1 MEKPGFITEQFVE
14 SLMRTHAP
22 EGNIRVQ
29 EVRPLA
35 IDNSA
40 SILSV
45 LTAGRSER
53 PLGHFGLQVSYEE
66 KGQPLSRNLVLK
78 VKPHGQEIVEMLNA
92 LAAACGEKLAPVYAQ
107 FKFLTG
113 FQHTHRRELEV
124 YAKLRAPL
132 QPQIFGLLAD
142 EENGAYYILM
152 EYLQEVELMNS
163 SMEPHKWT
171 DKHIK
176 EALKQ
181 LAGWHA
187 SQLEKETKLDNVYW
201 DDAPCAVYMEKLR
214 PLWQALL
221 ENASQN
227 FPNLYSPTRKARLQ
241 KAIDSIPTYWQEL
254 EKMPKTL
261 VHNDCNPRNICF
273 KRTGSGT
280 GSFCLY
286 DWELA
291 TWHVPQYDVVELLSF
306 VLDSDKYHLRPK
318 YLEFYRQQLEELTG
332 KFSDKGAFERGAEL
346 AAYDFGLHRL
356 GMYMMAHTVS
366 PYPFLPRVVNSYF
379 DGLAVS
385 KEQLAIS

>member
-1 MEKPGFITEQFVE
+1 
-14 SLMRTHAP
+14 MRAHAP
-22 EGNIRVQ
+22 AADIRVQ
-29 EVRPLA
+29 EVSPLA

-53 PLGHFGLQVSYEE
+53 PIGHFGLQVAYLE
-66 KGQPLSRNLVLK
+66 KGQAIRRNMVLK
-78 VKPHGQEIVEMLNA
+78 VKPHGSEIVEMLNA
-92 LAAACGEKLAPVYAQ
+92 LAGACGEPLAPVYENY
-107 FKFLTG
+107 KRLTG

-124 YAKLRAPL
+124 YAKLPDPL
-132 QPQIFGLLAD
+132 QPEIFGLLAD
-142 EENGAYYILM
+142 EENDAYYILM

-163 SMEPHKWT
+163 SMELHKWT
-171 DKHIK
+171 DAHIK

-181 LAGWHA
+181 IAAWHA
-187 SQLEKETKLDNVYW
+187 RQLEKKNDLDKAYW
-201 DDAPCAVYMEKLR
+201 DDAPSAAYMEELR

-221 ENASQN
+221 DNAAKN
-227 FPNLYSPTRKARLQ
+227 FPDLFTPARRESLQ
-241 KAIDSIPTYWQEL
+241 QAIDALPAYWQEL

-273 KRTGSGT
+273 KRTDQGI

-291 TWHVPQYDVVELLSF
+291 TWHVPQYDAVELLSF
-306 VLDSDKYHLRPK
+306 VLDTDKYHLREE
-318 YLEFYRQQLEELTG
+318 YLEFYRQQLAQLTG
-332 KFSDKGAFERGAEL
+332 KFSDKKAFRRGTEL

-366 PYPFLPRVVNSYF
+366 PYPFLPRVINSYF
-379 DGLAVS
+379 DGLGVGS
-385 KEQLAIS
+385 EQLAVS